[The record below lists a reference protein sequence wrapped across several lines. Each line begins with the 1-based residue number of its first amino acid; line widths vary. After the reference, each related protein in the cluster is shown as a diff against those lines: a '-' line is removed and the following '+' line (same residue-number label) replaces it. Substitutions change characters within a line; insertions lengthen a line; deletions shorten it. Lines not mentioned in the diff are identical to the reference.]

1 MLLQLDKRRETLY
14 DEEVNFKLEVMMR
27 KIGLAT
33 TIIFLIALLVSCV
46 GLSGCGGNGNGD
58 GNGGG
63 TITEL
68 PGTY

>member
-1 MLLQLDKRRETLY
+1 
-14 DEEVNFKLEVMMR
+14 MR